1 MNIHYFVPSV
11 KDVIT
16 SIFSAGRLSKDKG
29 LRKKWRHF
37 GNEKELGQSVLLK
50 ELPLFKKKK
59 MLQNY
64 SLYSRTARLDNLVL

>member
-1 MNIHYFVPSV
+1 MNIHYFVPSL

-16 SIFSAGRLSKDKG
+16 SIFLQADLVRTKVY
-29 LRKKWRHF
+29 LRKKWRDF

-50 ELPLFKKKK
+50 ELPLFKKK

-64 SLYSRTARLDNLVL
+64 CLYSRTARLDNLVL